1 MPIALIIGLGRAI
14 LPILNRTSND
24 KPPFGNDLREIL
36 CIVSLIIINL
46 YYFAANI
53 AVVSQVMSDLS
64 AKNYMMS

>member
-1 MPIALIIGLGRAI
+1 MPIALILGLGRAI

-24 KPPFGNDLREIL
+24 KPPFGNDLSEIL

-53 AVVSQVMSDLS
+53 AIVS
-64 AKNYMMS
+64 